1 MKDKKIWAVGI
12 MLLCINL
19 TLIYGF
25 LIDTGLGD
33 AILSAIAGVA

>member
-1 MKDKKIWAVGI
+1 MKDKKIWAVGV

-25 LIDTGLGD
+25 LVDTRLGD

>member
-1 MKDKKIWAVGI
+1 MKDKKIWAVGV

-25 LIDTGLGD
+25 LIDTRLGD
-33 AILSAIAGVA
+33 AILSAIAGIS